1 MLDDAGKSA
10 EQNDFERSGES
21 RQAGV
26 VQRDRIPG
34 QLCGGSAG
42 RRGCTFAAQE
52 LTVRLIFITLLALIL
67 ATVVGLGATWLT
79 ATRGTD
85 LGTLTIGA
93 WTARPK
99 TGTADVDPYS
109 RASIARS
116 GELPVGTGDG
126 VAFSAT
132 TDDRKRPLDGR
143 CDVVV
148 SGVTPAA
155 RFWTL
160 TLYDSKGHLVAN
172 SLQRYG
178 FTSQEIIRGAD
189 GAFEIRVA
197 SRSRAG
203 NWLPT
208 GGIERYALMLRLYD
222 TPVGVA
228 TRTQRD
234 APMPADRDGGVPM
247 IRWLFTIIAGVLL
260 GGVVHLV
267 SVLALP
273 RIATQDA
280 YSRLTPITR
289 INAVTALPPADPNNT
304 LMPFMDPAFALAIC
318 RYDLV
323 GGPIKLAVPV
333 SQAYTSVSF
342 YTRNDV
348 AYYAINDRSAG
359 RKVIELDLMTE
370 AQHAELPEDEDVT
383 AADRLII
390 NSPTATG
397 LIVLKALA
405 PEPGLMPQ
413 AQASLAASSCK
424 VQTEPAGEAGRAGP
438 GQALIET
445 RSVAV

>member
-1 MLDDAGKSA
+1 M
-10 EQNDFERSGES
+10 
-21 RQAGV
+21 
-26 VQRDRIPG
+26 
-34 QLCGGSAG
+34 
-42 RRGCTFAAQE
+42 
-52 LTVRLIFITLLALIL
+52 RLIFITLLALAL
-67 ATVVGLGATWLT
+67 ATAVGLGSTYMT

-99 TGTADVDPYS
+99 SGTAEVDPYS

-116 GELPVGTGDG
+116 GELPIGTGDG
-126 VAFSAT
+126 IAFSAT
-132 TDDRKRPLDGR
+132 TDDKNKPLDGR

-160 TLYDSKGHLVAN
+160 TLFDRKGHLVAEFAAALRLHQPGDRPRLRRRVRDPG
-172 SLQRYG
+172 S
-178 FTSQEIIRGAD
+178 GA
-189 GAFEIRVA
+189 VA
-197 SRSRAG
+197 GRKLAADRRHRA
-203 NWLPT
+203 LRADAAAV
-208 GGIERYALMLRLYD
+208 RYAGRR
-222 TPVGVA
+222 G
-228 TRTQRD
+228 D
-234 APMPADRDGGVPM
+234 ADAARRADAFHHDGGLPM
-247 IRWLFTIIAGVLL
+247 IRLAFTIIAGVLL

-280 YSRLTPITR
+280 YSRLTPMTKE
-289 INAVTALPPADPNNT
+289 NAVTALPLAEPNNAP
-304 LMPFMDPAFALAIC
+304 MPFMDPAFAVAIC
-318 RYDLV
+318 RYDLT
-323 GGPIKLAVPV
+323 GGPIKLTVPV

-342 YTRNDV
+342 YTRNEV

-370 AQHAELPEDEDVT
+370 EQHSELPEDEEVT

-390 NSPTATG
+390 DSPTTTG

-413 AQASLAASSCK
+413 AQASLAASRCTL
-424 VQTEPAGEAGRAGP
+424 QTEPVPARQPEP
-438 GQALIET
+438 
-445 RSVAV
+445 VAPAPAPAPAPKGKR